1 VTIGH
6 KWLKILNLSWPIQPH
21 KSSKEA
27 FAAPRA
33 LGHAGGRIDDA
44 GIAMIK
50 VKRIS
55 HATFETPDVERL
67 VDYYAGVV
75 GLVPLAKE
83 KDRVLFVSRLGDLS
97 VILHRGAAP
106 KLIKIAFQVAPHD
119 DLPTLARALA
129 GDGIRASVDHV
140 SLPGIDSL
148 LRFQDPKGTTI
159 EIFNEAGAAAPVSQP
174 SAVGPMKLGHISFMM
189 PDIHPCIDFYQ
200 KVLGF
205 RVSDWQEDFFCFM
218 RCGTDHHT
226 INFAT
231 GKSTRMHHM
240 AFELKDWGHVQ
251 TACDH
256 LGRNNVPIIWGPGR
270 HGISHNI
277 FIYHRDPDDQM
288 IEFYTEM
295 DQMLDEELGYFDPR
309 PWHKDR
315 PQRPRVWDRESAALI
330 WGPPQGP
337 DHARQRNME

>member
-1 VTIGH
+1 
-6 KWLKILNLSWPIQPH
+6 
-21 KSSKEA
+21 
-27 FAAPRA
+27 
-33 LGHAGGRIDDA
+33 
-44 GIAMIK
+44 MIK
-50 VKRIS
+50 VRRIS
-55 HATFETPDVERL
+55 HATFETPDLQRQI
-67 VDYYAGVV
+67 DYYTGVV
-75 GLVPLAKE
+75 GLVMLAKE
-83 KDRVLFVSRLGDLS
+83 KDSVLFVSRLGDLS
-97 VILHRGAAP
+97 VILTSGTVP
-106 KLIKIAFQVAPHD
+106 KLTKIAFQVAQHD
-119 DLPTLARALA
+119 ELSSLATTL
-129 GDGIRASVDHV
+129 GNDGIRASIDTV
-140 SLPGIDSL
+140 SLPGIDRV
-148 LRFQDPKGTTI
+148 LRFADPKGTI
-159 EIFNEAGAAAPVSQP
+159 VEIFNEATAATAVSQP
-174 SAVGPMKLGHISFMM
+174 TAVGPMKLGHIAFMM
-189 PDIHPCIDFYQ
+189 PDIHPFVKFYQ
-200 KVLGF
+200 EVLGF

-240 AFELKDWGHVQ
+240 AFELKDWSHVH

-256 LGRNNVPIIWGPGR
+256 LGKKQVPIIWGPGR

-315 PQRPRVWDRESAALI
+315 PQRPKVWDRQSAALI

-337 DHARQRNME
+337 DHARQRNIE

>member
-1 VTIGH
+1 
-6 KWLKILNLSWPIQPH
+6 
-21 KSSKEA
+21 
-27 FAAPRA
+27 
-33 LGHAGGRIDDA
+33 
-44 GIAMIK
+44 MIK

-55 HATFETPDVERL
+55 HATFETPDLERL
-67 VDYYAGVV
+67 TAYYTGVI
-75 GLVPLAKE
+75 GLVPLERE
-83 KDRVLFVSRLGDLS
+83 KDRVLFVSRLGDIS
-97 VILHRGAAP
+97 IILNRGP
-106 KLIKIAFQVAPHD
+106 SPNLTKIAFEVSPHD
-119 DLPTLARALA
+119 DLFTHSRFLS
-129 GDGIRASVDHV
+129 DEGIRSSVDQV
-140 SLPGIDSL
+140 SLPGIERML
-148 LRFQDPKGTTI
+148 VFRDPKGTTI
-159 EIFNEAGAAAPVSQP
+159 EIFNEKDAAAPVSEP
-174 SAVGPMKLGHISFMM
+174 VAVGPTKLGHIAFMM
-189 PDIHPCIDFYQ
+189 PDIHPFVAFYQ
-200 KVLGF
+200 KILGF

-218 RCGTDHHT
+218 RCGADHHT

-231 GKSTRMHHM
+231 GKSTRLHHM
-240 AFELKDWGHVQ
+240 AFELKDWAHVL

-256 LGRNNVPIIWGPGR
+256 LGRKDVPISWGPGR

-315 PQRPRVWDRESAALI
+315 PQRPKVWDRKSAALI

>member
-1 VTIGH
+1 
-6 KWLKILNLSWPIQPH
+6 
-21 KSSKEA
+21 
-27 FAAPRA
+27 
-33 LGHAGGRIDDA
+33 
-44 GIAMIK
+44 MIK
-50 VKRIS
+50 TKRIS
-55 HATFETPDVERL
+55 HATFETPDLERQT
-67 VDYYAGVV
+67 DHYIGTV
-75 GLVPLAKE
+75 GLEPFARE
-83 KDRVLFVSRLGDLS
+83 KDRVLFVSRMGDLAI
-97 VILHRGAAP
+97 VLQRGSQAR
-106 KLIKIAFQVAPHD
+106 LTRIAFQAAPQD
-119 DLPTLARALA
+119 DLPDLARTL
-129 GDGIRASVDHV
+129 GNNGIRASVDTV
-140 SLPGIDSL
+140 GLPGIDKAL
-148 LRFQDPKGTTI
+148 TFADPRGLILEVFT
-159 EIFNEAGAAAPVSQP
+159 EAKPAAAVSQP
-174 SAVGPMKLGHISFMM
+174 NAVGPLKLGHIASMM
-189 PDIHPCIDFYQ
+189 PDIHPFVKFYQ
-200 KVLGF
+200 EVLGF

-231 GKSTRMHHM
+231 GKSTRMHHI

-251 TACDH
+251 VACDH
-256 LGRNNVPIIWGPGR
+256 LGRKSVPIVWGPGR

-315 PQRPRVWDRESAALI
+315 PQRPKVWDRQSAALI

>member
-1 VTIGH
+1 
-6 KWLKILNLSWPIQPH
+6 
-21 KSSKEA
+21 
-27 FAAPRA
+27 
-33 LGHAGGRIDDA
+33 
-44 GIAMIK
+44 MIR

-55 HATFETPDVERL
+55 HATFETPDVERQI
-67 VDYYAGVV
+67 DYYIGVV
-75 GLVPLAKE
+75 GLVALARD
-83 KDRVLFVSRLGDLS
+83 KDSATFVTRLGDLS
-97 VILHRGAAP
+97 VMLNRGTTP
-106 KLIKIAFQVAPHD
+106 KLTKIAFQVAPHD
-119 DLPTLARALA
+119 ELTSLAKMLQN
-129 GDGIRASVDHV
+129 DGIRASVDNV
-140 SLPGIDSL
+140 SLPGIEKL
-148 LRFQDPKGTTI
+148 LRFHDLKGTTI
-159 EIFNEAGAAAPVSQP
+159 EIFNEARTAAAVSQP

-189 PDIHPCIDFYQ
+189 PDIHPHIEFYQ

-240 AFELKDWGHVQ
+240 AFELKDWSHVQ

-256 LGRNNVPIIWGPGR
+256 LGRMDVPISWGPGR

-277 FIYHRDPDDQM
+277 FVYHRDPDDQM

-315 PQRPRVWDRESAALI
+315 PQRPKVWDRKSAALI

-337 DHARQRNME
+337 DHARQRNIE

>member
-1 VTIGH
+1 
-6 KWLKILNLSWPIQPH
+6 
-21 KSSKEA
+21 
-27 FAAPRA
+27 
-33 LGHAGGRIDDA
+33 
-44 GIAMIK
+44 MIK

-55 HATFETPDVERL
+55 HATFETPDLERQT
-67 VDYYAGVV
+67 DYYLGVV
-75 GLVPLAKE
+75 GLVPLEKT
-83 KDRVLFVSRLGDLS
+83 KDRVLLVSRLGDIS
-97 VILHRGAAP
+97 VIVQRGAAP
-106 KLIKIAFQVAPHD
+106 SLTKIAFQVAPHD
-119 DLPTLARALA
+119 ELPALAKTLAA
-129 GDGIRASVDHV
+129 DGIAASIDNV
-140 SLPGIDSL
+140 SLPGIERL
-148 LRFQDPKGTTI
+148 LRFEDPKGTTI
-159 EIFNEAGAAAPVSQP
+159 EVFNEARAAAPVSEP
-174 SAVGPMKLGHISFMM
+174 SAVGPTKLGHISFMM

-218 RCGTDHHT
+218 RCGADHHT

-231 GKSTRMHHM
+231 GKSTRLHHM
-240 AFELKDWGHVQ
+240 AFELRDWAHVQ
-251 TACDH
+251 VACDH
-256 LGRNNVPIIWGPGR
+256 LGRMNVPIIWGPGR

-315 PQRPRVWDRESAALI
+315 PQRPKVWDRKSAALV